1 MIASAKVAAAGESC
15 YEQILSFGI
24 CGKLLGV
31 GADAYGYWQDVCD
44 GFGGEVVSL
53 FPFFLNVIKEKE

>member
-1 MIASAKVAAAGESC
+1 MSHSKE
-15 YEQILSFGI
+15 EGI

-53 FPFFLNVIKEKE
+53 FPIFSECNKRKGVNFFC

>member
-1 MIASAKVAAAGESC
+1 MLKKNNRVMSHSKE
-15 YEQILSFGI
+15 EGI

-53 FPFFLNVIKEKE
+53 FPIFSGV

>member
-53 FPFFLNVIKEKE
+53 FSIFLNVIKEKE

>member
-1 MIASAKVAAAGESC
+1 M
-15 YEQILSFGI
+15 QILSFGI

-53 FPFFLNVIKEKE
+53 FPIFLNVIKEKE

>member
-1 MIASAKVAAAGESC
+1 MIAPAKVAAAGESC

-53 FPFFLNVIKEKE
+53 FPIFLNVIKEKE

>member
-1 MIASAKVAAAGESC
+1 MIASAKVAAAGEFC

-53 FPFFLNVIKEKE
+53 FPIFLNVIKEKE